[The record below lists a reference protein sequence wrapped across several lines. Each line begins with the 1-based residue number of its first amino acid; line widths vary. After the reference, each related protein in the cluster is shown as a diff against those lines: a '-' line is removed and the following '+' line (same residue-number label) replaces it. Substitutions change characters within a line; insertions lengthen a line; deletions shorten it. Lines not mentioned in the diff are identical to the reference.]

1 MRELLLLLISIALF
15 ETVILCFAEG
25 ERMRRVVRLV
35 GGSAMALAL
44 LSTVMRFDY
53 AAYAA
58 SLRREALEMQTDT
71 DEIRDEAQRL
81 NRSLIEEACAA
92 YIRNRAKNLGVALQ
106 DVQVKLAW
114 DVSGFWYPEEAEL
127 TLAENQQYSAA
138 LQDAIQTEL
147 GIAPDAQ
154 HWRKD
159 GQANELEETAG

>member
-1 MRELLLLLISIALF
+1 MRELLLLLISIALS
-15 ETVILCFAEG
+15 EAVILCFADE

-44 LSTVMRFDY
+44 LSAVMRFDY

-58 SLRREALEMQTDT
+58 SLRREELEMQTDT

-81 NRSLIEEACAA
+81 NRRLIEEECAA
-92 YIRNRAKNLGVALQ
+92 YIRNRAEDLGIALQ

-159 GQANELEETAG
+159 GQANELEETAR